1 MNYQKRI
8 KKEGVIE
15 NIVEIKND
23 STENKIII
31 EKLQDEKPKKNR
43 KGRYK
48 EKIIKAIE
56 VIIDNITFKNLKYF
70 FSSFFDYFRKREIF
84 AIEYLNLSNEIPR
97 SIKRPIYMLYLSII
111 FIINCFFFDESL
123 VHKRYLNALNGR
135 SNNISYFFQ
144 KEFKIS
150 IYTALISSA
159 ITIFI
164 KIIIKWIF
172 KIDKKIIVKIRDKY
186 FKDRYRKT
194 RCHYD
199 FLSRPLRVSFPP
211 L

>member
-1 MNYQKRI
+1 
-8 KKEGVIE
+8 
-15 NIVEIKND
+15 
-23 STENKIII
+23 
-31 EKLQDEKPKKNR
+31 
-43 KGRYK
+43 
-48 EKIIKAIE
+48 
-56 VIIDNITFKNLKYF
+56 
-70 FSSFFDYFRKREIF
+70 
-84 AIEYLNLSNEIPR
+84 
-97 SIKRPIYMLYLSII
+97 MLYLSII

-194 RCHYD
+194 IIYIILLFVINIFIAYGCICYGAI
-199 FLSRPLRVSFPP
+199 FSNSYSFFILSFFSSYIISYIFWMVLCFIFFSIIMFYKIWKETDN
-211 L
+211 LIIQEKKKK